1 MAENASES
9 NTATNKTT
17 VIMEKELNKSEKKT
31 DAAKG
36 PGYISLFLYEII
48 KHFPTAAGPAPG
60 GIASLLGSTASILGG
75 STFTRGEEKPKLS
88 LKPEDIEKYKAAF
101 NDFDHNQDGHI
112 STKELMFAFRR
123 A

>member
-1 MAENASES
+1 MTENASDPL
-9 NTATNKTT
+9 TATNKTT
-17 VIMEKELNKSEKKT
+17 VIMEKEQKS
-31 DAAKG
+31 AAVTG
-36 PGYISLFLYEII
+36 PGLILISPFYVKTLSFHIA
-48 KHFPTAAGPAPG
+48 AAGPAPG

-75 STFTRGEEKPKLS
+75 STFTKAEEKPKLS
-88 LKPEDIEKYKAAF
+88 LKPEDVEKYKAAF

>member
-36 PGYISLFLYEII
+36 PGYISLSF
-48 KHFPTAAGPAPG
+48 
-60 GIASLLGSTASILGG
+60 
-75 STFTRGEEKPKLS
+75 
-88 LKPEDIEKYKAAF
+88 
-101 NDFDHNQDGHI
+101 
-112 STKELMFAFRR
+112 M
-123 A
+123 

>member
-36 PGYISLFLYEII
+36 PGYISPFLSLY
-48 KHFPTAAGPAPG
+48 KTFPTAAGPAPG